1 MRYQIFYITLHYISI
16 ELGGNGHRH
25 PGTILVIVPI
35 FVFVRVLV
43 LVLVFVLV
51 IVIVLVCSFFVC
63 LFVRHA
69 TMLGTENLA
78 GAYTH

>member
-1 MRYQIFYITLHYISI
+1 MRIRI

-35 FVFVRVLV
+35 FVLVLIFVLISVLV
-43 LVLVFVLV
+43 LVSVFVLV
-51 IVIVLVCSFFVC
+51 FVFVCLFVC

-69 TMLGTENLA
+69 TILGTENID
-78 GAYTH
+78 GAYMHCTLVERA